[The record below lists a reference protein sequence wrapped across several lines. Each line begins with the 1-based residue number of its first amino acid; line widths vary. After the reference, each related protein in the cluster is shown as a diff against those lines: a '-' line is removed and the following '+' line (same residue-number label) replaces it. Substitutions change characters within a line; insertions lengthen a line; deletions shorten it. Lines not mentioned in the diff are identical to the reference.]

1 MARVNIRATVNGT
14 ERVIQCEPDA
24 PLLDVLRTDLGLSG
38 PRFGCGVGL
47 CGACFVLVGGRAR
60 SSCDFPAWAAEGQDI
75 TTVEGLLYDGTMHPV
90 QQAVVDE
97 QAAQCGYCTAGM
109 IMSAVALLRANPAP
123 DQAEIR
129 SALDGNLCRCGS
141 QQRIVRA
148 VLRAAAQASAAPAQP
163 ARNGPAR
170 NGPARNGPAR
180 NGPAGNAPAEGG
192 AAGSTRA
199 ASAAA
204 RPEGAR

>member
-1 MARVNIRATVNGT
+1 MGTVNIRATVNGT
-14 ERVIQCEPDA
+14 ERVIRCEPDV
-24 PLLDVLRTDLGLSG
+24 PLLDVLRQDLRLSG

-75 TTVEGLLYDGTMHPV
+75 STVEGLLYDGTMHPV

-97 QAAQCGYCTAGM
+97 QAAQCGYCTSGM

-123 DQAEIR
+123 AEAEVR

-141 QQRIVRA
+141 HQRIVRA
-148 VLRAAAQASAAPAQP
+148 VLRAAAQ
-163 ARNGPAR
+163 NGT
-170 NGPARNGPAR
+170 
-180 NGPAGNAPAEGG
+180 AGGTP
-192 AAGSTRA
+192 AGSTA
-199 ASAAA
+199 APGA
-204 RPEGAR
+204 GARQEEAC

>member
-1 MARVNIRATVNGT
+1 MERVNIRATVNGT

-75 TTVEGLLYDGTMHPV
+75 TTVEGLLCDGTMHPV

-148 VLRAAAQASAAPAQP
+148 VLRAAAQASAARPA
-163 ARNGPAR
+163 G
-170 NGPARNGPAR
+170 NGPAR
-180 NGPAGNAPAEGG
+180 NGPAGNAPAGNAPPEGG

-204 RPEGAR
+204 RQEEAR

>member
-1 MARVNIRATVNGT
+1 MARVKIRATVNGT
-14 ERVIQCEPDA
+14 EQVIQCEPDA

-123 DQAEIR
+123 DEAEIR

-141 QQRIVRA
+141 HLRILKA
-148 VLRAAAQASAAPAQP
+148 VLRASDPQKTAQP
-163 ARNGPAR
+163 E
-170 NGPARNGPAR
+170 
-180 NGPAGNAPAEGG
+180 PAEHQ
-192 AAGSTRA
+192 TA
-199 ASAAA
+199 ASKLAGDELQEEA
-204 RPEGAR
+204 G

>member
-1 MARVNIRATVNGT
+1 MLQTNAYSVPMATVKIRATVNGT

-75 TTVEGLLYDGTMHPV
+75 TTVEGLMYDGTMHPV
-90 QQAVVDE
+90 QRAVVDE

-148 VLRAAAQASAAPAQP
+148 VLRAAAQASAAPA
-163 ARNGPAR
+163 R
-170 NGPARNGPAR
+170 
-180 NGPAGNAPAEGG
+180 PAGDAPAGSG
-192 AAGSTRA
+192 APGSTRA
-199 ASAAA
+199 ASTAP
-204 RPEGAR
+204 RREGAR